1 MLRNFKSSISRLLM
15 RHVLFVLLMFSLSV
29 MSFGQRG
36 RISDADFD
44 EEDFRNEKRWSNFHF
59 TKSETIMIGVG
70 IVLMAIGMQLNAK
83 PGNESCLGIALAGI
97 GLLCVWPLISAIL
110 SFLTFLLR
118 IIAIGALIVV
128 AVAYVHSYFKKQN
141 GS

>member
-1 MLRNFKSSISRLLM
+1 MLNNFRSSKSFIVM
-15 RHVLFVLLMFSLSV
+15 RHVLFFLLLLSVSV

-44 EEDFRNEKRWSNFHF
+44 EEDLMNEKRWSSFHF

-70 IVLMAIGMQLNAK
+70 VLLMVIGIQLNAK

-97 GLLCVWPLISAIL
+97 GLICVWPLISAIL
-110 SFLTFLLR
+110 SLLTLLLR
-118 IIAIGALIVV
+118 IVVIGALIV
-128 AVAYVHSYFKKQN
+128 AAGAYVNSYFKKQN
-141 GS
+141 DS